1 MQKNAWLTHFQ
12 RVGPFSVLV
21 NIQITC
27 PMALD
32 DEYVIATTLVFLV

>member
-12 RVGPFSVLV
+12 RVDPFNVLFY
-21 NIQITC
+21 IQITC